1 MPYFQSYVLPHPGE
15 NIKTNHFEFV
25 EKRIKMDFEA
35 EMKKLEGIAAK
46 MDGGNLPLEES
57 MKLYTEAVELT
68 KKLKD
73 YIEQA
78 KRRVEALEGN

>member
-1 MPYFQSYVLPHPGE
+1 
-15 NIKTNHFEFV
+15 
-25 EKRIKMDFEA
+25 MDFEA
-35 EMKKLEGIAAK
+35 EMKKLAEIAAK
-46 MDGGNLPLEES
+46 MEAGDLPLEES

-78 KRRVEALEGN
+78 KQKVETLEGN

>member
-1 MPYFQSYVLPHPGE
+1 
-15 NIKTNHFEFV
+15 
-25 EKRIKMDFEA
+25 MDFEA
-35 EMKKLEGIAAK
+35 EMKKLADIAAK
-46 MDGGNLPLEES
+46 MESGELPLEES

-78 KRRVEALEGN
+78 KLKVETLEEK